1 MAAGQDELQSRPRS
15 LLFHDPEERGGQLAV
30 DPDKVRELVDDR
42 EPSLV
47 PGRPV
52 QQPEDGL
59 EVCERRAFSVTLE
72 RRREARELVP
82 EGPGRGDE
90 DVRPSI
96 MCEGPEQP
104 RLAHAPP
111 AMDQEGARVTL
122 PAAPVLDRA
131 ELLDTVPEPADALE
145 LVDRHVF
152 TPE

>member
-1 MAAGQDELQSRPRS
+1 VAAGQDELQSRPRS

-82 EGPGRGDE
+82 RALVEATKM
-90 DVRPSI
+90 SA
-96 MCEGPEQP
+96 P
-104 RLAHAPP
+104 RSCAKARNSHDLPTAPP